1 MKVMRGL
8 PNGRG
13 PKIVEKEDGISALEE
28 LQFHENDELQ
38 TMSNTLID
46 RYFGEEYGLEEEYG
60 SGMDVLRGSDDS
72 SDYPPWRQG
81 GGLTA

>member
-46 RYFGEEYGLEEEYG
+46 RYWYGCFKGE
-60 SGMDVLRGSDDS
+60 
-72 SDYPPWRQG
+72 
-81 GGLTA
+81 